1 MTDWAQVMTIIA
13 ANLAA
18 FMWARKEAADDRRQ
32 FNVFMK
38 DMRDEMKDFHGRMA
52 AIEERRK

>member
-18 FMWARKEAADDRRQ
+18 IMWARKEAADDRRQ